1 MFGSTWCSVKTTH
14 EKHWNT
20 MKHHQIWEVSI
31 PFLLAN
37 FPNLG
42 LSKVIW
48 SASTARSAGWDVD
61 PDNLNGQCDL
71 FLKWIHHNGYII
83 TSFPYF
89 YGTITDRCLRVE
101 DSLQFMAIVFFFPL
115 NNSIFEDALQ
125 AAFSKKNWLA
135 FRRYLARPP
144 DSSAR
149 WGHWEGMTELD
160 GA

>member
-1 MFGSTWCSVKTTH
+1 MGCSGVPDVRSKPRMKNIETP
-14 EKHWNT
+14 WNT
-20 MKHHQIWEVSI
+20 IKFGRCWLIFQIWGCLRWFGQ
-31 PFLLAN
+31 PQQRGPLA
-37 FPNLG
+37 G
-42 LSKVIW
+42 TW
-48 SASTARSAGWDVD
+48 D

-149 WGHWEGMTELD
+149 WGRWEGMTELD

>member
-20 MKHHQIWEVSI
+20 MKHHQIWEV
-31 PFLLAN
+31 LAN

-48 SASTARSAGWDVD
+48 SASTARSAGWDVG
-61 PDNLNGQCDL
+61 PRQFERAMWP

-149 WGHWEGMTELD
+149 WGRWEGMTELD